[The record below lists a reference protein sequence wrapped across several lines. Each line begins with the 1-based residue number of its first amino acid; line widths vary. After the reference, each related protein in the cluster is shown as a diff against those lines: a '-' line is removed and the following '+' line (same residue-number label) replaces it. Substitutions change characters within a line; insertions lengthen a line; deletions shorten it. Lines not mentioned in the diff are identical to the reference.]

1 MEAFLVLVTA
11 GPVLLS
17 CISCFSVLRYG
28 IEEWVRSE
36 DTVSAVYT
44 DKVGSYVKIAPAI
57 SSDQLPPAYHV
68 YLFRVKCYRLALK
81 LAVESAGESDVTG
94 LLHR

>member
-1 MEAFLVLVTA
+1 MEKFLFLVIA
-11 GPVLLS
+11 GAVLLS
-17 CISCFSVLRYG
+17 CISCSSVMG
-28 IEEWVRSE
+28 HGVEEWVRSG

-44 DKVGSYVKIAPAI
+44 DKVGSYVKITPAI
-57 SSDQLPPAYHV
+57 YSDQLPPDYHV
-68 YLFRVKCYRLALK
+68 YLFRLKCYRLALE